1 VELTRQKCFTRK
13 ETCEILSLSPSTV
26 DRLGERG
33 VLRVKYLGPSFGSKR
48 FLLPT
53 TEDEWRDYRAL
64 YQASFAGTRKGTPR
78 GTVAVTNSN
87 QEP

>member
-1 VELTRQKCFTRK
+1 MELTRQKCFTRK

-53 TEDEWRDYRAL
+53 TEDEWRNFWAL
-64 YQASFAGTRKGTPR
+64 FPSTSPRTRKGTPR